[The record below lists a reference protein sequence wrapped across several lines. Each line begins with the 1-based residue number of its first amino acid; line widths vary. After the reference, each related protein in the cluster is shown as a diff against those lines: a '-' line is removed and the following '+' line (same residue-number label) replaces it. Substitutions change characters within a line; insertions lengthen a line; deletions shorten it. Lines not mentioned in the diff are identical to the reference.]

1 MQESSSFPER
11 LPNGRWNCSIP
22 NWEEYREHFSCNLA
36 TECVAEEDEVDCPY
50 SGCGV
55 GNISVPG
62 SCFMILERLEESYSW
77 EGQSRWCQKH
87 GGHLATLGTP
97 LEWNTVTEA
106 LRNRKEAF
114 SVLVGLTTTSV
125 TLPSM

>member
-1 MQESSSFPER
+1 M
-11 LPNGRWNCSIP
+11 
-22 NWEEYREHFSCNLA
+22 
-36 TECVAEEDEVDCPY
+36 AEEDEVDCPY

-62 SCFMILERLEESYSW
+62 SCFMFLERLEESYSW

-87 GGHLATLGTP
+87 GGQLATLGTP
-97 LEWNTVTEA
+97 PEWNTVTEA